1 MKKIVLIGFL
11 MIVAIFAFPQP
22 VMADTGTAA
31 LTGTVPFTL
40 TFSVEGTGTLPDMT
54 PGQLIQNT
62 TATNINATVV
72 SNGPW
77 KMTAYDT
84 HADANIA
91 GSAGQLAEWDGT
103 SAYVDGGAYLSN
115 PLQVSGNS
123 GTNWYNVPASGSP
136 QQIATGTATT
146 KTEVWPWFRITVPGD
161 AQYLT
166 DAGHSYRI
174 VVTFDTTQN

>member
-11 MIVAIFAFPQP
+11 MIVAILAFPQT
-22 VMADTGTAA
+22 VMADTGTAV

-40 TFSVEGTGTLPDMT
+40 TFSVTGSGILPDMT

-77 KMTAYDT
+77 KMTTYDAHT
-84 HADANIA
+84 GANIA

-103 SAYVDGGAYLSN
+103 SAYVNGGAYLSN

-123 GTNWYNVPASGSP
+123 GINWYNVPASTSA
-136 QQIATGTATT
+136 QQIASGAATT
-146 KTEVWPWFRITVPGD
+146 KTEVWPWFRIDVPGD

-166 DAGHSYRI
+166 TAGHTYRI
-174 VVTFDTTQN
+174 VVTLETTQN